1 PPRMPRAHTSVVCSR
16 AGCAVPVL
24 SASANGI
31 PYCSA
36 GCRILSRTATAIAN
50 CKSVPRGRDHAKDV
64 EQITRMFPYGSAAAV
79 TLSDREWNQLIA
91 LRDVYIGKHDL
102 SSRNT

>member
-1 PPRMPRAHTSVVCSR
+1 MPRARTSITCSR
-16 AGCAVPVL
+16 AGCEVPVL
-24 SASANGI
+24 SASAKGI
-31 PYCSA
+31 PWCSS
-36 GCRILSRTATAIAN
+36 GCRVLSRTATAIAN

-91 LRDVYIGKHDL
+91 LRDVYIGKRDR
-102 SSRNT
+102 SPRNT